1 MAISG
6 ASTGMGSTF
15 SIGNG
20 VDGGS
25 VSYVKVGEVTN
36 IDQGG
41 IDIEA
46 IDVTHLESPD
56 EAHEFIPGLPTA
68 APVTVTFNYV
78 PSASDPLHAL
88 ALIKKGDFQT
98 TYKNGVKLQYSGV
111 VTNWKPGSPST
122 TTMTG
127 ELTFQPNGLPVFVAP

>member
-1 MAISG
+1 MAISS

-15 SIGNG
+15 AVGNG

-36 IDQGG
+36 IDHGG
-41 IDIEA
+41 ISVEA

-56 EAHEFIPGLPTA
+56 DAHEFIPGSSTA
-68 APVTVTFNYV
+68 APVTITFNYV
-78 PSASDPLHAL
+78 PSASDPLHTLIL
-88 ALIKKGDFQT
+88 AKKGDFQT
-98 TYKNGVKLQYSGV
+98 TYKNGVKMQFSGV
-111 VTNWKPGSPST
+111 VTDWKPGSPSA

-127 ELTFQPNGLPVFVAP
+127 ELTVQPSGLPVFVAP

>member
-6 ASTGMGSTF
+6 ALTGMGSTF
-15 SIGNG
+15 GVGNG

-41 IDIEA
+41 ISVEA
-46 IDVTHLESPD
+46 VDVTHLESPD
-56 EAHEFIPGLPTA
+56 DAHEFIPGLSTA
-68 APVTVTFNYV
+68 DPVTVTFNYK
-78 PSASDPLHAL
+78 PDAADPLYAL
-88 ALIKKGDFQT
+88 VLAKKGDFQT

-122 TTMTG
+122 TTMVG
-127 ELTFQPNGLPVFVAP
+127 ELTVQPNGLPKFVAP